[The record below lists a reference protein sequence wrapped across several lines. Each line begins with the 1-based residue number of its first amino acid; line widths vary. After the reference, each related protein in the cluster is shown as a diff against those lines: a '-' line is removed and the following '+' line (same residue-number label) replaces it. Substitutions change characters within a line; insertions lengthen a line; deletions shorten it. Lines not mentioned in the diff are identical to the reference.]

1 MAHRPPTDRAAGP
14 AGRCWHYS
22 IVEVRGDQGRS
33 LRFCRSQRYRPLCSP
48 AALQVLAAVLAT
60 LLHLEAATPD
70 PRREPGCYTSMLA
83 VLAVTALGINCTEL
97 IRPRDPSPIRSP
109 QNIHSWLSER
119 FAGLEIVEIGTR
131 NGDGMACFA
140 QTARAAIAVEIDR
153 HYCEILRKRAA
164 RLAQRGSGNFTVV
177 CQDYRK
183 AHLDGDIFTWWEQAP
198 FLTNQAA
205 IQHLRREVHAGR
217 VRPSAQAVVL
227 FDMSWQE
234 DVDSL
239 KQLISQAP
247 RCRRTLALILTA
259 P

>member
-1 MAHRPPTDRAAGP
+1 
-14 AGRCWHYS
+14 
-22 IVEVRGDQGRS
+22 
-33 LRFCRSQRYRPLCSP
+33 
-48 AALQVLAAVLAT
+48 
-60 LLHLEAATPD
+60 
-70 PRREPGCYTSMLA
+70 
-83 VLAVTALGINCTEL
+83 
-97 IRPRDPSPIRSP
+97 
-109 QNIHSWLSER
+109 
-119 FAGLEIVEIGTR
+119 
-131 NGDGMACFA
+131 MACFA
-140 QTARAAIAVEIDR
+140 QTARASIAVEIDR

-164 RLAQRGSGNFTVV
+164 RLAQKGIGNFTVV

-247 RCRRTLALILTA
+247 RCRPTLALTLTA

>member
-1 MAHRPPTDRAAGP
+1 
-14 AGRCWHYS
+14 
-22 IVEVRGDQGRS
+22 
-33 LRFCRSQRYRPLCSP
+33 
-48 AALQVLAAVLAT
+48 
-60 LLHLEAATPD
+60 
-70 PRREPGCYTSMLA
+70 MLA

-239 KQLISQAP
+239 KQLISQAAWAKNVP
-247 RCRRTLALILTA
+247 YDEEALCRQKQRELLAAGKRRTDSSETCKRAKGRFIVAGIPLTRLPRLRA
-259 P
+259 RRWENKP

>member
-1 MAHRPPTDRAAGP
+1 
-14 AGRCWHYS
+14 
-22 IVEVRGDQGRS
+22 
-33 LRFCRSQRYRPLCSP
+33 
-48 AALQVLAAVLAT
+48 
-60 LLHLEAATPD
+60 
-70 PRREPGCYTSMLA
+70 MLA

-164 RLAQRGSGNFTVV
+164 RLSQRGSGNFTVV